1 LWNGRSMAER
11 KHDEVSSS
19 RNADITLKKSFFLR
33 ASLRRSFFYE
43 AQKRRIYR
51 ENNRHASC
59 EF

>member
-1 LWNGRSMAER
+1 MAER
-11 KHDEVSSS
+11 KHDEASSS
-19 RNADITLKKSFFLR
+19 RNADITLKNIVVFQGLLFGE
-33 ASLRRSFFYE
+33 AFFYE